1 MGRTRPQ
8 RHQNHIAQTGRLAR
22 AALCA
27 SAFTAVVSAAMS
39 LWAAPAVAQRAL
51 MDKLVAVVG
60 GKPVTFSDIRH
71 RVEQG
76 PLVVLSPFPST
87 TEARPTEQALND
99 LINLKLVELEAEKL
113 GIVFSDDDLEA
124 EIDAF
129 AKKRNLTVDKLKEIL
144 AAQGMPY
151 DQYKRDFKTQ
161 LIASKFQ
168 GRVIL
173 PQVNVSDK
181 DIEVFLLSKGNSR
194 GGEAK
199 LQLRKLFIAVPDQ
212 KSELVKKTKKQLID
226 KIHNELKNGLVFSE
240 AVKVYSDS
248 AFDRKNGGLIPSVN
262 LSELSPAFQKQITP
276 LSEGEI
282 TEPIPVPSGYFIFK
296 LEKKFIDKGE
306 DYQKVRRQAEFA
318 LRKQKAQQQLNRW
331 LEVQRRKTRIELKS
345 ES

>member
-1 MGRTRPQ
+1 MGRTGPE
-8 RHQNHIAQTGRLAR
+8 RHQDHLAQAGGLATFAKGALL
-22 AALCA
+22 AAL
-27 SAFTAVVSAAMS
+27 AVFALAAM
-39 LWAAPAVAQRAL
+39 AGEATAQRAL

-60 GKPVTFSDIRH
+60 GKPVTYSDIRH
-71 RVEQG
+71 RIDQG

-87 TEARPTEQALND
+87 TSASPSQQALND
-99 LINLKLVELEAEKL
+99 LINLKLVEIEADKL
-113 GIVFSDDDLEA
+113 GIAFSDDDLEA

-129 AKKRNLTVDKLKEIL
+129 AKKRDLTVDKLKEIL

-151 DQYKRDFKTQ
+151 EQYKRDFKTQ

-181 DIEVFLLSKGNSR
+181 DIEVFLLSRGNR
-194 GGEAK
+194 QGGEAK

-212 KSELVKKTKKQLID
+212 KSELVKKTKKQLVD
-226 KIHNELKNGLVFSE
+226 KIHGELKNGLVFSE

-248 AFDRKNGGLIPSVN
+248 AFDRKNGGLIPSVD
-262 LSELSPAFQKQITP
+262 LSDLSPAFRKQVAP

-296 LEKKFIDKGE
+296 LEKKFLDKGE
-306 DYQKVRRQAEFA
+306 DYQKVRREAEFA

>member
-8 RHQNHIAQTGRLAR
+8 RHQNHVPQASRLITLAAFCVSLLLGASTPAAAQK
-22 AALCA
+22 
-27 SAFTAVVSAAMS
+27 
-39 LWAAPAVAQRAL
+39 AL
-51 MDKLVAVVG
+51 MDRLVAVVG
-60 GKPVTFSDIRH
+60 GKPVTYSDIRH
-71 RVEQG
+71 RIEQG
-76 PLVVLSPFPST
+76 PLVVLSAFPSG
-87 TEARPTEQALND
+87 ADASPSQQALND
-99 LINLKLVELEAEKL
+99 LINLKLVEIEAEKL
-113 GIVFSDDDLEA
+113 GLDVNEDDLES

-129 AKKRNLTVDKLKEIL
+129 AKKRDLTVDRLKEIL

-151 DQYKRDFKTQ
+151 AQYKRDFRTQ

-181 DIEVFLLSKGNSR
+181 DIEVFLLSQGSR
-194 GGEAK
+194 QGGEAK

-212 KSELVKKTKKQLID
+212 KSELVKKTKKQLVD
-226 KIHNELKNGLVFSE
+226 KIHGELKNGLVFSE

-262 LSELSPAFQKQITP
+262 LSDLSPAFQKKVKP
-276 LSEGEI
+276 LNEGEI
-282 TEPIPVPSGYFIFK
+282 TDPIPVPSGYFIFK

-318 LRKQKAQQQLNRW
+318 LRKQKSQQQLSRW
-331 LEVQRRKTRIELKS
+331 LEVQRRKTRIELLS
-345 ES
+345 GS